1 MKVALNYK
9 HTEKTHLTSQMRRGQ
24 SFQAMKYLEKTSHS
38 FSYQYKYTNEPS
50 WVPGYTL

>member
-9 HTEKTHLTSQMRRGQ
+9 HTEKTFDFPDEKRSKLPGNETFGENL
-24 SFQAMKYLEKTSHS
+24 SFILLH
-38 FSYQYKYTNEPS
+38 QYNYTNELS